1 MASKLWDRMG
11 TWKVRLGALS
21 GVLTALVAIGGLIWT
36 GTSVL
41 ATDKEVEEIVAKVEE
56 KLDSHIQQQ
65 IEADNR
71 AAIQRAY
78 AEIRQI
84 DFQLLDENLPF
95 DKRTFLEYSKQELKD
110 LIACIQDGKQ
120 LCEQ

>member
-1 MASKLWDRMG
+1 MG

-21 GVLTALVAIGGLIWT
+21 GVLTALVAIGGLVWT

-41 ATDKEVEEIVAKVEE
+41 ATDKEVAAAVAEVDE

-65 IEADNR
+65 IESDSR
-71 AAIQRAY
+71 AAIQRAN

-95 DKRTFLEYSKQELKD
+95 DKRTFLEQSKQELKD
-110 LIACIQDGKQ
+110 LIICIQDGKK
-120 LCEQ
+120 LCE